1 MIREIFTVLIID
13 MKLKKFRVNVTFFT
27 ISVKKIEIFFY
38 VWYAKINSIERQTVY
53 TGMQI
58 PTLID
63 NIEGNTLQKVLKSLL
78 VKSVS
83 LDIATGT
90 FEIGAFLSLGKTWQH
105 LDGIRLLM
113 GDETTKRTKGHLIK
127 ALQEATDANIE
138 SVKERDD
145 TLHGLAAVRDAI
157 RRGKIVVRVY
167 DKAKFHAKLNL
178 MRAQNSSPVDFAT
191 VGSSNF
197 TTPGLTQNIELNS
210 FITDAMHIEGLSE
223 WYDARWEEASE
234 VKAELLRTIQRHLKE
249 YPPFTVYAKSLH
261 AYFRGREKPADEW
274 EENESVIYRMLSQY
288 QKDGYHAALQI
299 ADTWNGALICDGVG
313 SGKTYIGLM
322 LLERYLRE
330 DKRVL
335 LITPKSVAESV
346 WNNQVNRQ
354 FRSKYGRL
362 LREHYDI
369 KLHTDLG
376 RQGGISEDDLEYFR
390 EHTDVI
396 IIDEAHHFRNPS
408 SNRGRLLME
417 LAQNKKLYLLTATP
431 INNSLDDIYH
441 LINYFGQNQRTHF
454 AKIGVHDFRRH
465 FRNIEKQLENE
476 AIEIAE
482 QVEEDDFLRQD
493 PLLKQV
499 LIQRS
504 RKYIKDS
511 EQKSGTDILFP
522 QRVIEPTVDYSLRK
536 VYGTLYDEL
545 RAAFDKNYPF
555 LNLAI
560 YNTVRYH
567 NNPERQIENRQKQI
581 IGLIRT
587 LVLKRLESSWRAFE
601 VTVENLLLKM
611 ANWLK
616 EYAPERFK
624 EWEGTNRRWWRVVQE
639 HIQERLQEDDIQQE
653 QSQEIV
659 LLREKSQEDEILSEV
674 LQKQITSNPFEEE
687 NDLASLETE
696 DVFIP
701 EEHDLDRL
709 FGDVVDDMNFLTL
722 LLSKIYRS
730 FYADEL
736 GGEPDTEKDDKLQK
750 FLELLRS
757 DPYEKRLIFTEFC
770 DTARYLYAQ
779 LRQAGFTDIEQI
791 DSGRKMNREEII
803 ERFSPCYNGKSPE
816 SVVPVQTL
824 ITTDILAEGLNLQD
838 ASIIINYDLHWNP
851 VRLMQ
856 RIGRLDRRL
865 DSEIEKQLNRI
876 NPTVHVWNFLPPAEL
891 DDILKLRKR
900 VDGKILRISRTLGI
914 EGKFVSPDD
923 DGETLRLF
931 NERYEGTES
940 IEELMNLERQRISEA
955 HPKLWGQ
962 LPDLPMRLF
971 SGKGID
977 EDPPP
982 FLNRD
987 GEPILLNRIG
997 SVGLFCCYEM
1007 PNGEIKWYFYDAD
1020 IDEVIDDIEAVW
1032 PEVRCDKETSR
1043 WTEEGPG
1050 ALVDARKQIE
1060 RYISKYL
1067 MHIQAPMGAK
1077 PKLIAWME
1085 IS

>member
-1 MIREIFTVLIID
+1 
-13 MKLKKFRVNVTFFT
+13 
-27 ISVKKIEIFFY
+27 
-38 VWYAKINSIERQTVY
+38 
-53 TGMQI
+53 MQI

-63 NIEGNTLQKVLKSLL
+63 NIEGNTLQKVLESLL
-78 VKSVS
+78 VKSIR

-90 FEIGAFLSLGKTWQH
+90 FEIGAFLSLGETWRH

-113 GDETTKRTKGHLIK
+113 GDETTKRTKDHLIR

-138 SVKERDD
+138 SEKEQDD
-145 TLHGLAAVRDAI
+145 TLHGLAAVREAI
-157 RRGKIVVRVY
+157 REGQITVRVY

-178 MRAQNSSPVDFAT
+178 MRAQKSSPVDFAT

-197 TTPGLTQNIELNS
+197 TRPGLIQNIELNS
-210 FITDAMHIEGLSE
+210 FITDETHIEKLSD
-223 WYDARWEEASE
+223 WYDARWKEASE
-234 VKAELLRTIQRHLKE
+234 VKEELLRTIERHLRE
-249 YPPFTVYAKSLH
+249 YPPFTVYAKALH
-261 AYFRGREKPADEW
+261 TYFRGREKPADEW
-274 EENESVIYRMLSQY
+274 EEKESVIYQTLSQY

-330 DKRVL
+330 NKRVL

-346 WNNQVNRQ
+346 WNSQVSRQ
-354 FRSKYGRL
+354 LRSKYGRL

-376 RQGGISEDDLEYFR
+376 RRGGISDDDLAYFR
-390 EHTDVI
+390 EHKDVI

-441 LINYFGQNQRTHF
+441 LINYFGQNRRTHF

-465 FRNIEKQLENE
+465 FRSIERRLEDE
-476 AIEIAE
+476 TTEIAE

-504 RKYIKDS
+504 RKYIKDA
-511 EQKSGTDILFP
+511 EMASGTHILFP
-522 QRVIEPTVDYSLRK
+522 QRVVEPTVEYSLRR
-536 VYGTLYDEL
+536 VYRTLYAEL
-545 RAAFDKNYPF
+545 QRAFDRHNPF

-560 YNTVRYH
+560 YNTVKYH
-567 NNPERQIENRQKQI
+567 KSPEERIQQRQKQI
-581 IGLIRT
+581 VGLIRT

-601 VTVENLLLKM
+601 ATVENLLLKM
-611 ANWLK
+611 AEWLK
-616 EYAPERFK
+616 KHAPERFGM
-624 EWEGTNRRWWRVVQE
+624 WEGTNRRWWRVVQE
-639 HIQERLQEDDIQQE
+639 HILDRLQEDG
-653 QSQEIV
+653 
-659 LLREKSQEDEILSEV
+659 ILSQSTPEN
-674 LQKQITSNPFEEE
+674 LQKSVDSNFAEEE
-687 NDLASLETE
+687 DDLASVETE
-696 DVFIP
+696 DDFILDD
-701 EEHDLDRL
+701 HDVDLL
-709 FGDVVDDMNFLTL
+709 FDDVVDDMNFLTG
-722 LLSKIYRS
+722 LLSRIYRL

-736 GGEPDTEKDDKLQK
+736 ANEPDTQQDDKLQQ
-750 FLELLRS
+750 LLKLLKEH
-757 DPYEKRLIFTEFC
+757 PNKKLLIFTEFC
-770 DTARYLYAQ
+770 DTARYLYTQ
-779 LRQAGFTDIEQI
+779 LQQAGFRNIEQI
-791 DSGRKMNREEII
+791 DSRRKVNREEII
-803 ERFSPCYNGKSPE
+803 ERFSPCYNSRSPE

-824 ITTDILAEGLNLQD
+824 ITTDVLAEGLNLQD
-838 ASIIINYDLHWNP
+838 ASIIVNYDLHWNP

-865 DSEIEKQLNRI
+865 DPTIEGQLNRT

-923 DGETLRLF
+923 DDETLRLF
-931 NERYEGTES
+931 NERYDGTES
-940 IEELMNLERQRISEA
+940 IEELMNLERQRISESN
-955 HPKLWGQ
+955 PELWRQ

-971 SGKGID
+971 SGKGVDD
-977 EDPPP
+977 EPPL
-982 FLNRD
+982 FFNRD
-987 GEPILLNRIG
+987 GETIPLNR
-997 SVGLFCCYEM
+997 VGDAGVFCCYEM
-1007 PNGEIKWYFYDAD
+1007 PNGETKWYFYNAD
-1020 IDEVIDDIEAVW
+1020 EDEVIGSVEEIW
-1032 PEVRCDKETSR
+1032 PEIRCDEETMR
-1043 WTEEGPG
+1043 WTENGPG
-1050 ALVDARKQIE
+1050 GLVDTRKKIE
-1060 RYISKYL
+1060 RHISKYL
-1067 MHIQAPMGAK
+1067 MRIQAPMGAK

>member
-1 MIREIFTVLIID
+1 
-13 MKLKKFRVNVTFFT
+13 
-27 ISVKKIEIFFY
+27 
-38 VWYAKINSIERQTVY
+38 
-53 TGMQI
+53 MQI

-63 NIEGNTLQKVLKSLL
+63 NVNGNTLQKALESLL

-90 FEIGAFLSLGKTWQH
+90 FEIGAFLSLGKTWRH

-113 GDETTKRTKGHLIK
+113 GDETTRRTKEHLIK
-127 ALQEATDANIE
+127 ALQEATDDNIE
-138 SVKERDD
+138 SVKEKDD
-145 TLHGLAAVRDAI
+145 TLHGLAAVRKAI
-157 RRGKIVVRVY
+157 REGQITVRVY
-167 DKAKFHAKLNL
+167 DQAKFHAKLNL

-197 TTPGLTQNIELNS
+197 TNPGLTQNVELNS
-210 FITDAMHIEGLSE
+210 FITDATHIEKLGD

-234 VKAELLRTIQRHLKE
+234 VKAELLRTIERHLKE
-249 YPPFTVYAKSLH
+249 YPPFTVYAKALH
-261 AYFRGREKPADEW
+261 TYFRGREKPADEW

-330 DKRVL
+330 NKRVL
-335 LITPKSVAESV
+335 LITPKSVAESI
-346 WNNQVNRQ
+346 WNSQVSRQ
-354 FRSKYGRL
+354 LRSRYGRL

-369 KLHTDLG
+369 KFHTDLG
-376 RQGGISEDDLEYFR
+376 RQGGINEDDLDYFR

-441 LINYFGQNQRTHF
+441 LINYFGQNRRTHF
-454 AKIGVHDFRRH
+454 AKLGVHDFRRH
-465 FRNIEKQLENE
+465 FRDIERQLESE
-476 AIEIAE
+476 DTEIAE

-504 RKYIKDS
+504 RKYIKDA
-511 EQKSGTDILFP
+511 EMASGTHILFP
-522 QRVIEPTVDYSLRK
+522 ERVIEPTVDYSLRK

-545 RAAFDKNYPF
+545 RTAFDRNYPF

-567 NNPERQIENRQKQI
+567 NNPERQIENRQKQL

-601 VTVENLLLKM
+601 ATVENLLLKM

-616 EYAPERFK
+616 KYALERF
-624 EWEGTNRRWWRVVQE
+624 EMWEGTNRRWWRVVQE
-639 HIQERLQEDDIQQE
+639 HIRERLQEDD
-653 QSQEIV
+653 
-659 LLREKSQEDEILSEV
+659 
-674 LQKQITSNPFEEE
+674 NPLEESD
-687 NDLASLETE
+687 NIASIEAEGDTE
-696 DVFIP
+696 DDFVSSD
-701 EEHDLDRL
+701 HDLDRL
-709 FGDVVDDMNFLTL
+709 FDDVVDDMNFLTG
-722 LLSKIYRS
+722 LLSRIYRL
-730 FYADEL
+730 FYADQL
-736 GGEPDTEKDDKLQK
+736 ANEPDTRKDDKLQR
-750 FLELLRS
+750 LLKLLKKH
-757 DPYEKRLIFTEFC
+757 PNEKLLIFTEFC
-770 DTARYLYAQ
+770 DTARYLYTQ
-779 LRQAGFTDIEQI
+779 LRRAGFRDIEQI
-791 DSGRKMNREEII
+791 DSGRKVNREEVI
-803 ERFSPCYNGKSPE
+803 ERFAPCYNGKSPQ
-816 SVVPVQTL
+816 SIVPIQTL
-824 ITTDILAEGLNLQD
+824 ITTDVLAEGLNLQD

-865 DSEIEKQLNRI
+865 DPEIEAQLGRTD
-876 NPTVHVWNFLPPAEL
+876 PTVHVWNFLPPAEL
-891 DDILKLRKR
+891 DDILKLRER

-923 DGETLRLF
+923 DNETLRLF
-931 NERYEGTES
+931 NERYEGTEN
-940 IEELMNLERQRISEA
+940 IEELMNLERQRISESY
-955 HPKLWGQ
+955 PKLWRQ
-962 LPDLPMRLF
+962 LSNLPLRLF

-977 EDPPP
+977 DEPPP
-982 FLNRD
+982 FCNRD
-987 GEPILLNRIG
+987 GESIPLDRIG
-997 SVGLFCCYEM
+997 DTGVFCCYEM
-1007 PNGEIKWYFYDAD
+1007 PNREIKWYFYDIDTEEVLDNVED
-1020 IDEVIDDIEAVW
+1020 IW
-1032 PEVRCDKETSR
+1032 PEIRCGRNTTR
-1043 WTEEGPG
+1043 WTERGPG
-1050 ALVDARKQIE
+1050 GLVDARKKIE
-1060 RYISKYL
+1060 RHIRNYL
-1067 MHIQAPMGAK
+1067 MRIQAPMGAK

>member
-1 MIREIFTVLIID
+1 
-13 MKLKKFRVNVTFFT
+13 
-27 ISVKKIEIFFY
+27 
-38 VWYAKINSIERQTVY
+38 
-53 TGMQI
+53 MQI

-63 NIEGNTLQKVLKSLL
+63 NIEGNTLQKVLESLL
-78 VKSVS
+78 VKSVN

-113 GDETTKRTKGHLIK
+113 GDETTKRTKDHLIK
-127 ALQEATDANIE
+127 ALQDVTDANIE
-138 SVKERDD
+138 SEKEQDD

-157 RRGKIVVRVY
+157 RRGKIAVRVY

-197 TTPGLTQNIELNS
+197 TRPGLTQNVELNS
-210 FITDAMHIEGLSE
+210 FITDATHIEKLST

-234 VKAELLRTIQRHLKE
+234 VKAELLRTIERHLRE
-249 YPPFTVYAKSLH
+249 YPPFTVYAKALH
-261 AYFRGREKPADEW
+261 TYFRGREKPADEW
-274 EENESVIYRMLSQY
+274 EKKESVIYRTLSQY

-330 DKRVL
+330 NKRVL
-335 LITPKSVAESV
+335 LITPKSIAESV
-346 WNNQVNRQ
+346 WNSQID
-354 FRSKYGRL
+354 FRLQSKYDFL
-362 LREHYDI
+362 LQEHFRI

-376 RQGGISEDDLEYFR
+376 RQNGINEKERRYFR
-390 EHTDVI
+390 DHTDVI
-396 IIDEAHHFRNPS
+396 IIDEAHHFRNPN

-417 LAQNKKLYLLTATP
+417 LARNKKLYLLTATP

-441 LINYFGQNQRTHF
+441 LINYFAQNNRRHF
-454 AKIGVHDFRRH
+454 ASIGMHDFRKY
-465 FRNIEKQLENE
+465 FRDMERQLEDE
-476 AIEIAE
+476 TTEITD

-504 RKYIKDS
+504 RKYIKDA
-511 EQKSGTDILFP
+511 EMAFGTHILFP
-522 QRVIEPTVDYSLRK
+522 ERIIEPTVDYSLRR

-545 RAAFDKNYPF
+545 RKAFDRHNPF
-555 LNLAI
+555 LNLAV
-560 YNTVRYH
+560 YNTVKYH
-567 NNPERQIENRQKQI
+567 RNPEKQIEQREKQV

-601 VTVENLLLKM
+601 ATIENLLLKM
-611 ANWLK
+611 AEWLEK
-616 EYAPERFK
+616 YAPERFRM
-624 EWEGTNRRWWRVVQE
+624 WEGTNTRWWGVVQK
-639 HIQERLQEDDIQQE
+639 HIRERLQEDGILTQNPLE
-653 QSQEIV
+653 T
-659 LLREKSQEDEILSEV
+659 LLNSV
-674 LQKQITSNPFEEE
+674 ASNPSEEE
-687 NDLASLETE
+687 DDLASVEDE

-701 EEHDLDRL
+701 EDHDLDRL
-709 FGDVVDDMNFLTL
+709 FDDVLEDMNFLTV

-736 GGEPDTEKDDKLQK
+736 ASEPDTEKDDKLQQ
-750 FLELLRS
+750 LLNLLKKH
-757 DPYEKRLIFTEFC
+757 PNEKLLIFTEFC

-779 LRQAGFTDIEQI
+779 LQQAGFRHIEQI
-791 DSGRKMNREEII
+791 DSRRKVNREEII
-803 ERFSPCYNGKSPE
+803 ERFSPCYNRKSPE
-816 SVVPVQTL
+816 SVGPVQTL
-824 ITTDILAEGLNLQD
+824 ITTDVLAEGLNLQD
-838 ASIIINYDLHWNP
+838 ASVIINYDLHWNP

-865 DSEIEKQLNRI
+865 DPEIEAQLNRT
-876 NPTVHVWNFLPPAEL
+876 NPTVHVWNFLPPEEL

-923 DGETLRLF
+923 DDETLRLF
-931 NERYEGTES
+931 NERYEGRES
-940 IEELMNLERQRISEA
+940 IEELMNLERQRISESN
-955 HPKLWGQ
+955 PQLWQQ

-971 SGKGID
+971 SGKGVDD
-977 EDPPP
+977 EPPP

-987 GEPILLNRIG
+987 GEPIPLDRFG

-1007 PNGEIKWYFYDAD
+1007 PNGEIKWCFYDTE
-1020 IDEVIDDIEAVW
+1020 IDEVFDNVEEIW
-1032 PEVRCDKETSR
+1032 PEIRCDENTTR
-1043 WTEEGPG
+1043 WTENGPG
-1050 ALVDARKQIE
+1050 GLVDARKKIE
-1060 RYISKYL
+1060 RHIRKYL
-1067 MHIQAPMGAK
+1067 MQIQAPMGAK

-1085 IS
+1085 VS

>member
-1 MIREIFTVLIID
+1 
-13 MKLKKFRVNVTFFT
+13 
-27 ISVKKIEIFFY
+27 
-38 VWYAKINSIERQTVY
+38 
-53 TGMQI
+53 MQI

-63 NIEGNTLQKVLKSLL
+63 NIEGNTLQKVLESLL
-78 VKSVS
+78 VKSVN

-90 FEIGAFLSLGKTWQH
+90 FEIGAFLSLGETWRH

-113 GDETTKRTKGHLIK
+113 GDETTKRTKDHLIK
-127 ALQEATDANIE
+127 ALQETTDANIE
-138 SVKERDD
+138 AEKEQDD
-145 TLHGLAAVRDAI
+145 TLHGLAAVREAI
-157 RRGKIVVRVY
+157 RTGQITVRVY

-178 MRAQNSSPVDFAT
+178 MHAQNSSPVDFAT

-197 TTPGLTQNIELNS
+197 TRPGLTQNVELNS
-210 FITDAMHIEGLSE
+210 FITDATHIEKLSD
-223 WYDARWEEASE
+223 WYAARWEEGSE
-234 VKAELLRTIQRHLKE
+234 VKEELLRTIERHLRE
-249 YPPFTVYAKSLH
+249 YPPFTVYAKALH

-274 EENESVIYRMLSQY
+274 EENESVIYRTLSQY

-322 LLERYLRE
+322 LLERYLR
-330 DKRVL
+330 DNKRVL
-335 LITPKSVAESV
+335 LITPKSIAESV
-346 WNNQVNRQ
+346 WNSQVSRQ
-354 FRSKYGRL
+354 LRSKYGRL

-376 RQGGISEDDLEYFR
+376 RQGGISDEDLEYFR

-396 IIDEAHHFRNPS
+396 IIDEAHHFRNPN

-417 LAQNKKLYLLTATP
+417 LTRNKKLYLLTATP

-465 FRNIEKQLENE
+465 FRSIEKQFENE
-476 AIEIAE
+476 DTEITE

-504 RKYIKDS
+504 RKYIKDA
-511 EQKSGTDILFP
+511 EMAAGTHILFP
-522 QRVIEPTVDYSLRK
+522 ERVVEPTIEYSLRR
-536 VYGTLYDEL
+536 VYRTLYDEL
-545 RAAFDKNYPF
+545 QRAFDRHNPF

-560 YNTVRYH
+560 YNTVKYH
-567 NNPERQIENRQKQI
+567 KNPEERIQQRQKQI
-581 IGLIRT
+581 VGLIRT

-601 VTVENLLLKM
+601 ATVENLLLKM
-611 ANWLK
+611 AEWLK
-616 EYAPERFK
+616 KHAPERFGM
-624 EWEGTNRRWWRVVQE
+624 WEGTNRRWWRVVQE
-639 HIQERLQEDDIQQE
+639 HILDRLQEDG
-653 QSQEIV
+653 
-659 LLREKSQEDEILSEV
+659 ILSQNTPEN
-674 LQKQITSNPFEEE
+674 LQQSVASNFAEEE
-687 NDLASLETE
+687 DDLASVETE
-696 DVFIP
+696 DDFILDD
-701 EEHDLDRL
+701 HDVDML
-709 FGDVVDDMNFLTL
+709 FDDVVDDMNFLTG
-722 LLSKIYRS
+722 LLSRIYRL

-736 GGEPDTEKDDKLQK
+736 ANEPDTQQDDKLQQ
-750 FLELLRS
+750 LLKLLKKH
-757 DPYEKRLIFTEFC
+757 PNEKLLIFTEFC
-770 DTARYLYAQ
+770 DTARYLYTQ
-779 LRQAGFTDIEQI
+779 LQQAGFRNIEQI
-791 DSGRKMNREEII
+791 DSRRKVNREEII
-803 ERFSPCYNGKSPE
+803 ERFSPCYNDRSPE

-824 ITTDILAEGLNLQD
+824 ITTDVLAEGLNLQD
-838 ASIIINYDLHWNP
+838 ASIIVNYDLHWNP

-865 DSEIEKQLNRI
+865 DPAIEAQLNRTE
-876 NPTVHVWNFLPPAEL
+876 PTVHVWNFLPPAEL

-923 DGETLRLF
+923 DDETLRLF

-940 IEELMNLERQRISEA
+940 IEELMNLERQRISESN
-955 HPKLWGQ
+955 PELWRQ

-971 SGKGID
+971 SGKD
-977 EDPPP
+977 VTEKPPP

-987 GEPILLNRIG
+987 GGPIPLNR
-997 SVGLFCCYEM
+997 VGDTGVFCCYEM

-1020 IDEVIDDIEAVW
+1020 EDEVIDSVEDIW
-1032 PEVRCDKETSR
+1032 PEIRCDENTAR
-1043 WTEEGPG
+1043 WTENGPG
-1050 ALVDARKQIE
+1050 GLIDARKQIE
-1060 RYISKYL
+1060 RHIRKYL
-1067 MHIQAPMGAK
+1067 MRIQAPMGAK

>member
-1 MIREIFTVLIID
+1 
-13 MKLKKFRVNVTFFT
+13 
-27 ISVKKIEIFFY
+27 
-38 VWYAKINSIERQTVY
+38 
-53 TGMQI
+53 MQI

-63 NIEGNTLQKVLKSLL
+63 NIEGNTLQKVLESLL
-78 VKSVS
+78 VKSVN

-113 GDETTKRTKGHLIK
+113 GDETTKRTKDHLIK

-138 SVKERDD
+138 SVKEQDD

-157 RRGKIVVRVY
+157 RRGRITVRVY

-191 VGSSNF
+191 IGSSNF
-197 TTPGLTQNIELNS
+197 TRPGLTQNVELNS
-210 FITDAMHIEGLSE
+210 FITDATHIEKLSD

-234 VKAELLRTIQRHLKE
+234 VREELLRTIERHLRE
-249 YPPFTVYAKSLH
+249 YPPFTIYAKALH

-274 EENESVIYRMLSQY
+274 EENESVIYQTLSQY

-330 DKRVL
+330 NKRVL
-335 LITPKSVAESV
+335 LITPKSIAESV
-346 WNNQVNRQ
+346 WNSQVNRQ
-354 FRSKYGRL
+354 LRSKYGRL

-376 RQGGISEDDLEYFR
+376 RRGGISDDDLEYFR
-390 EHTDVI
+390 AYKDVI

-417 LAQNKKLYLLTATP
+417 LARNKKLYLLTATP
-431 INNSLDDIYH
+431 INNSLNDISH
-441 LINYFGQNQRTHF
+441 LINYFAQSNRRHF
-454 AKIGVHDFRRH
+454 ASIGMHDFRKY
-465 FRNIEKQLENE
+465 FRDMEKQLEDE
-476 AIEIAE
+476 TTEIAD

-493 PLLKQV
+493 PLLKHV

-504 RKYIKDS
+504 RKYIKDA

-522 QRVIEPTVDYSLRK
+522 ERVIEPTVDYSLRR
-536 VYGTLYDEL
+536 VYRTLYDEL
-545 RAAFDKNYPF
+545 QAAFDRHDPF

-560 YNTVRYH
+560 YNTVKYH
-567 NNPERQIENRQKQI
+567 KKPEKQIEQREKQV

-601 VTVENLLLKM
+601 ATIENLLLKM
-611 ANWLK
+611 AEWL
-616 EYAPERFK
+616 ERYAPERFRM
-624 EWEGTNRRWWRVVQE
+624 WEGTNTRWWGVVQK
-639 HIQERLQEDDIQQE
+639 HIRERLQEDGILIQNTLE
-653 QSQEIV
+653 T
-659 LLREKSQEDEILSEV
+659 LLDSV
-674 LQKQITSNPFEEE
+674 ASNPSEEE
-687 NDLASLETE
+687 DDLASVETE
-696 DVFIP
+696 DDFILDD
-701 EEHDLDRL
+701 HDVDLL
-709 FGDVVDDMNFLTL
+709 FDDVVDDMNFLTG
-722 LLSKIYRS
+722 LLSRIYRL

-736 GGEPDTEKDDKLQK
+736 ANEPDTQQDDKLQQ
-750 FLELLRS
+750 LLKLLKKHP
-757 DPYEKRLIFTEFC
+757 DEKILIFTEFC
-770 DTARYLYAQ
+770 DTARYLYTQ
-779 LRQAGFTDIEQI
+779 LHHAGFRHIEQI
-791 DSGRKMNREEII
+791 DSRRKVNREEII
-803 ERFSPCYNGKSPE
+803 ERFSPCYNGESPE

-824 ITTDILAEGLNLQD
+824 ITTDVLAEGLNLQD
-838 ASIIINYDLHWNP
+838 ASIIVNYDLHWNP

-865 DSEIEKQLNRI
+865 DAKIETQLNRT

-923 DGETLRLF
+923 DDETLRLF
-931 NERYEGTES
+931 NERYEGRES
-940 IEELMNLERQRISEA
+940 IEELMNLERQRISESN
-955 HPKLWGQ
+955 PELWWQ

-977 EDPPP
+977 DEPPP

-987 GEPILLNRIG
+987 GEPIPLDRFG

-1007 PNGEIKWYFYDAD
+1007 PNGEIKWYFYDND
-1020 IDEVIDDIEAVW
+1020 IDEVIDDIEEIW
-1032 PEVRCDKETSR
+1032 PEVRCDEETMR
-1043 WTEEGPG
+1043 WTENGPSG
-1050 ALVDARKQIE
+1050 LVDARKKIE
-1060 RYISKYL
+1060 HHIRKYL
-1067 MHIQAPMGAK
+1067 RDIQAPMGTK
-1077 PKLIAWME
+1077 PKLITWME

>member
-1 MIREIFTVLIID
+1 
-13 MKLKKFRVNVTFFT
+13 
-27 ISVKKIEIFFY
+27 
-38 VWYAKINSIERQTVY
+38 
-53 TGMQI
+53 MQI

-63 NIEGNTLQKVLKSLL
+63 NVEGNTLQKVLESLL
-78 VKSVS
+78 MKSVS

-90 FEIGAFLSLGKTWQH
+90 FEIGAFLSLGETWQH

-113 GDETTKRTKGHLIK
+113 GDETTRRTKDHLIR
-127 ALQEATDANIE
+127 ALQETTDTNIE
-138 SVKERDD
+138 SEKEQDD
-145 TLHGLAAVRDAI
+145 TLRGLAAVRDAI
-157 RRGKIVVRVY
+157 RRGKIAVRVY

-178 MRAQNSSPVDFAT
+178 MHAQNSSPVDFAT

-197 TTPGLTQNIELNS
+197 TRPGLTQNVELNS
-210 FITDAMHIEGLSE
+210 FITDATHIEKLGD

-234 VKAELLRTIQRHLKE
+234 VKEELLRTIQRHLKE

-261 AYFRGREKPADEW
+261 TYFRGREKPADEW
-274 EENESVIYRMLSQY
+274 EEKESIIYGTLSQY

-330 DKRVL
+330 NKRVL
-335 LITPKSVAESV
+335 LITPKSIAESV
-346 WNNQVNRQ
+346 WNSQVNRQ
-354 FRSKYGRL
+354 LRSKYGRL

-376 RQGGISEDDLEYFR
+376 RRGGISDDDLEYFR
-390 EHTDVI
+390 EHKDVI

-417 LAQNKKLYLLTATP
+417 LAQNKTLYLLTATP

-441 LINYFGQNQRTHF
+441 LINYFAQSNRRHF
-454 AKIGVHDFRRH
+454 SSIGMHDFRKY
-465 FRNIEKQLENE
+465 FRDMERQLEDE
-476 AIEIAE
+476 TTEIAG

-504 RKYIKDS
+504 RKYIKDA

-522 QRVIEPTVDYSLRK
+522 ERVIEPTVDYSLRR
-536 VYGTLYDEL
+536 VYRTLYDEL
-545 RAAFDKNYPF
+545 QAAFDRHNPF

-560 YNTVRYH
+560 YNTVKYH
-567 NNPERQIENRQKQI
+567 KKPERRIEQREKQV

-601 VTVENLLLKM
+601 ATIENLLLKM
-611 ANWLK
+611 ADWLK
-616 EYAPERFK
+616 KHAPERF
-624 EWEGTNRRWWRVVQE
+624 EMWEGTNRRWWRVVQE
-639 HIQERLQEDDIQQE
+639 HILERLQEDGVS
-653 QSQEIV
+653 SQHASENLQRAIV
-659 LLREKSQEDEILSEV
+659 
-674 LQKQITSNPFEEE
+674 SNPSEEE
-687 NDLASLETE
+687 DDLASIEPE
-696 DVFIP
+696 DVFVP
-701 EEHDLDRL
+701 EDHDVDRL
-709 FGDVVDDMNFLTL
+709 FDDVVDDMNFLTA
-722 LLSKIYRS
+722 LLSRIYRL
-730 FYADEL
+730 FYADQL
-736 GGEPDTEKDDKLQK
+736 ASEPATEQDDKLQQ
-750 FLELLRS
+750 LLNLLKKH
-757 DPYEKRLIFTEFC
+757 PNEKLLIFTEFC
-770 DTARYLYAQ
+770 DTARYLYTQ
-779 LRQAGFTDIEQI
+779 LQQTGFKDIEQI
-791 DSGRKMNREEII
+791 DSRRKVNREEII
-803 ERFSPCYNGKSPE
+803 ERFSPCYNGKSLE

-824 ITTDILAEGLNLQD
+824 ITTDVLAEGLNLQD
-838 ASIIINYDLHWNP
+838 ASIIVNYDLHWNP

-865 DSEIEKQLNRI
+865 DAEIEVQLNRT

-923 DGETLRLF
+923 DDETLRLF
-931 NERYEGTES
+931 NEHYEGRES
-940 IEELMNLERQRISEA
+940 IEELMNLERQRISESS
-955 HPKLWGQ
+955 PELWRR

-971 SGKGID
+971 SGKDVDD
-977 EDPPP
+977 EPPP

-987 GEPILLNRIG
+987 GEPIPLDR
-997 SVGLFCCYEM
+997 VGDAGVFCCYEM

-1020 IDEVIDDIEAVW
+1020 VDEVIGNVEDIW
-1032 PEVRCDKETSR
+1032 PEIRCGENTTR
-1043 WTEEGPG
+1043 WTENGPG
-1050 ALVDARKQIE
+1050 GLVDARKKIE
-1060 RYISKYL
+1060 RHIRKYL
-1067 MHIQAPMGAK
+1067 MQIQAPMGAK